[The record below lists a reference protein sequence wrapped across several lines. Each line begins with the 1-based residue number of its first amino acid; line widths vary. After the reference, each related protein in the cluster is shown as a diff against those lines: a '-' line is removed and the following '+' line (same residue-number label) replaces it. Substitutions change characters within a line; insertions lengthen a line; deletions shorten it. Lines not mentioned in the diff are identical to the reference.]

1 MVAEAENRIAE
12 QIENLI
18 AGIGRNDIGRNGA
31 PAGSVI
37 GLIPA
42 KKITTGRS
50 VFFCRHGAKERS
62 AGANLQ

>member
-37 GLIPA
+37 GLMPV

-50 VFFCRHGAKERS
+50 LFFCRHGTKERA